1 MVGGRH
7 HLFFVLVEKLQHLL
21 RGAVAG
27 EAVDVVADGGIEG
40 AEGLVQRL
48 KVAGYLPQDVLVG
61 ALLLAHV
68 LQKLPRLVEL
78 ASVGDDPGVQD
89 LFQRFE
95 KRRHLRHKG
104 QRRLFFVAAGLFGQP
119 AGAPQPQQK
128 AQRQRVGVA
137 GGLLGLIARVV
148 SVQCQRLCQ
157 RGEVIL
163 GPGYGLGPQDAVI
176 CRVAALLPQQEQQL
190 CIKCPVRPRQRAE
203 QPRGHQFKQLH
214 GNVLSC
220 SHQNTFLLYHKTTRF
235 DRETIQNCRRVRFG
249 KYQRKNYFKF
259 CISETTAVV
268 SELQI

>member
-1 MVGGRH
+1 MVGGGH
-7 HLFFVLVEKLQHLL
+7 HLFFVLVEKLQDFL

-27 EAVDVVADGGIEG
+27 EAVDVVADGGVEG

-78 ASVGDDPGVQD
+78 AGVGDDPGVQD
-89 LFQRFE
+89 LFQRLE

-148 SVQCQRLCQ
+148 GVQCQRLCQ

-190 CIKCPVRPRQRAE
+190 CIKCPVRPRQRPE
-203 QPRGHQFKQLH
+203 QPRADQFKQLH
-214 GNVLSC
+214 P
-220 SHQNTFLLYHKTTRF
+220 YAPF
-235 DRETIQNCRRVRFG
+235 DR
-249 KYQRKNYFKF
+249 
-259 CISETTAVV
+259 
-268 SELQI
+268 